1 MRAPVQHVRHVSRP
15 STKPRPG
22 PGGHLRR
29 AVVVRGAGPSLLVLL
44 AASACGV
51 HNRPQLRWIGQL
63 TPTAD
68 AAHCPSSRG
77 VLLLREGKVS
87 FAPDEGTWVLEG
99 TAGPDTL
106 QATRTRFTP
115 DHKTYET

>member
-1 MRAPVQHVRHVSRP
+1 
-15 STKPRPG
+15 
-22 PGGHLRR
+22 
-29 AVVVRGAGPSLLVLL
+29 VRGAGPPLLVLL

-99 TAGPDTL
+99 TAGPGTL

-115 DHKTYET
+115 DHKTYETKLDAHWTESAVQGTYTTPLCSYRVDLSRS